1 MRNLVDLF
9 VRFSHVFFISSCC
22 NDAPNENIIPPSLLQ
37 EEPRETPEQ
46 SRYAESA
53 SESVQ
58 EGISS
63 SEEVQT
69 SEIPEEK
76 EILDEEFYDVEL
88 N

>member
-37 EEPRETPEQ
+37 EEPRETPES
-46 SRYAESA
+46 SREAESTL
-53 SESVQ
+53 ESVSQ
-58 EGISS
+58 GVPHR
-63 SEEVQT
+63 EEEDVQP
-69 SEIPEEK
+69 SP
-76 EILDEEFYDVEL
+76 EILNDEEFYDVQL